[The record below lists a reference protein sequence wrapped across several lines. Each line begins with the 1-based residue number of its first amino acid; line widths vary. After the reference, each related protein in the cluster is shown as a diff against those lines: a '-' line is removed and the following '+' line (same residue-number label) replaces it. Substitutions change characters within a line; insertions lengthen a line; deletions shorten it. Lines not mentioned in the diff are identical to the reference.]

1 MLDLRFVSLIIGL
14 FAAGYFGVHWVTL
27 GMPIPFVTQ
36 QRIVPLQP
44 DPRLESWESRTRRHI
59 AEDREREWRDSQT
72 AQGDGDPERTR
83 LREEVIAAAT
93 AFTMSPCNTAF
104 KQRYIA
110 AAAAYARAFVTLG
123 GCSKYPICQPN
134 NDALMEHAKQVFKSP
149 ADGRVR
155 EAISAVHDMG
165 IIVQD
170 YPDRLGSAVVHLAGS
185 SGYREGE
192 FSCTDVK
199 TAAPKRS
206 EERRSAEVL
215 PAPRRFD
222 NPQTRKDIDRES
234 RERWRNNALEALRR
248 PGPALCGGDGRRI
261 FVAGI
266 NQYYTQRWTAQHG
279 YAVRSREEQ
288 AEVESAWSTPLDDQ
302 IDGLVRE
309 FYVEGYLRP
318 NDLSKSPLVDKVLAG
333 AKYSNRACAGNG

>member
-110 AAAAYARAFVTLG
+110 AAAATSSSPSNGMAFPNAVPYLFDQRAARRAAASLA
-123 GCSKYPICQPN
+123 
-134 NDALMEHAKQVFKSP
+134 ALTS
-149 ADGRVR
+149 
-155 EAISAVHDMG
+155 SA
-165 IIVQD
+165 QSQS
-170 YPDRLGSAVVHLAGS
+170 DR
-185 SGYREGE
+185 
-192 FSCTDVK
+192 
-199 TAAPKRS
+199 
-206 EERRSAEVL
+206 
-215 PAPRRFD
+215 
-222 NPQTRKDIDRES
+222 
-234 RERWRNNALEALRR
+234 
-248 PGPALCGGDGRRI
+248 
-261 FVAGI
+261 
-266 NQYYTQRWTAQHG
+266 
-279 YAVRSREEQ
+279 
-288 AEVESAWSTPLDDQ
+288 
-302 IDGLVRE
+302 
-309 FYVEGYLRP
+309 
-318 NDLSKSPLVDKVLAG
+318 
-333 AKYSNRACAGNG
+333 